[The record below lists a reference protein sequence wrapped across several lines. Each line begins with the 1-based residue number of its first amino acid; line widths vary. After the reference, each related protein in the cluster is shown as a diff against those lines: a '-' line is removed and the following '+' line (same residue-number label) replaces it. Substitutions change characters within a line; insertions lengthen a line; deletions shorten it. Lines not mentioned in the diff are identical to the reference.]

1 MPPTRQGQAEFEQTL
16 IDALKKKN
24 IAESISNIILETI
37 TSALNDK
44 FSYYDSKIAQLE
56 AEVSELRTKF
66 ADSNSIPAEGIGQ
79 KSIQLQL
86 DSVQQHSR
94 NNNLR
99 IVRVPEADDQNL
111 NKRVYDIIK
120 DRMKIKIDESDIV
133 AAYRV
138 GQKVDNKP
146 RHVLVSFKDNA
157 VKMDVYKNKRL
168 LKGTSSVIKE
178 DLTAFRLK
186 ALRAAAD
193 KHGYKNVWSVN
204 GNLFLKT
211 SKGVEKIN
219 LS

>member
-37 TSALNDK
+37 TSAQNDK

-56 AEVSELRTKF
+56 AEVSELKTKF

-138 GQKVDNKP
+138 RQKVDNKP

-168 LKGTSSVIKE
+168 LT
-178 DLTAFRLK
+178 
-186 ALRAAAD
+186 
-193 KHGYKNVWSVN
+193 HM
-204 GNLFLKT
+204 NLPSFKKDNKFL
-211 SKGVEKIN
+211 
-219 LS
+219 L